1 MKLKT
6 IEETL
11 KNKSLKKEFA
21 IITNLKNGDSEL
33 FFPGVNLTG
42 IFFKYTNDC
51 KKG

>member
-1 MKLKT
+1 MKLET

-42 IFFKYTNDC
+42 IFLKYTNEI
-51 KKG
+51 